1 MLWHNPL
8 IDLFISFIGLIF
20 IAQGAAKNA
29 LVYTENTR
37 WLAQQHHW
45 LAIASLLREGAG
57 ESERERGGRGHAP
70 PSSLSDGPF
79 YMCLIFV
86 LHLFYRLLFVF
97 YTFRQYAHYGTCF
110 GHLLDMCLT
119 CLGLFG
125 HYLDMIWKLFTPCL
139 DIC

>member
-57 ESERERGGRGHAP
+57 ESERERGGREQVKPLALVKEEKEEVSVGEGGNRGGREEGGRRREEGGG
-70 PSSLSDGPF
+70 SSRREEGVES
-79 YMCLIFV
+79 
-86 LHLFYRLLFVF
+86 RL
-97 YTFRQYAHYGTCF
+97 
-110 GHLLDMCLT
+110 
-119 CLGLFG
+119 
-125 HYLDMIWKLFTPCL
+125 
-139 DIC
+139 